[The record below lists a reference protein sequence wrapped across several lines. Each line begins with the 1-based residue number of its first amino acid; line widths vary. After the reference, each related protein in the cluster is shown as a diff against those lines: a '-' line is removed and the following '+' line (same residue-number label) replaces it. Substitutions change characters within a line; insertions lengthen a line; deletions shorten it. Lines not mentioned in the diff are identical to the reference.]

1 MQRLNEKET
10 TPGAYAQYTYTLGTR
25 LTAMAGVRFDHSS
38 IYGNFFT
45 PRFHVKYSPVDAV
58 SIRLSA
64 GKGYRTVFRADGVQL
79 SAGEWKGTSDCW
91 KKPSGFR
98 FKFSEFHFRV
108 SGFYSKLSDFCWF
121 SAFQQWLEAG
131 GGLELWCEHSPSISR
146 CFTRL

>member
-38 IYGNFFT
+38 IYGDFFT
-45 PRFHVKYSPVDAV
+45 PSFPRKVFTCRCCQHP
-58 SIRLSA
+58 IICRQGLSY
-64 GKGYRTVFRADGVQL
+64 GVRSGGVQL

-121 SAFQQWLEAG
+121 SAFQQWLEEG

-146 CFTRL
+146 CLTRL